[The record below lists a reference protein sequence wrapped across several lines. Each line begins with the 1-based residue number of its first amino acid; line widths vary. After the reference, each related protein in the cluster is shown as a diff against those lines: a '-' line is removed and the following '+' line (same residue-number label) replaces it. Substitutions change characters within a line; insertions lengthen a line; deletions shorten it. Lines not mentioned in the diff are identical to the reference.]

1 MRRPERWIAV
11 SFCAGLFLA
20 GCTAVG
26 PEKPAAPSAP
36 IAGKPA
42 TRPPPVPA
50 PATPVPPAPVPVP
63 STGNPPFYEVFGERY
78 FVMPSSEGY
87 RQTGIASWYGEAFH
101 GKRTSS
107 GTIYNMHELT
117 AAHKTLPLPSLVRV
131 TNLGNGKSV
140 VVTVDDRGP
149 FVKGRLIDLS
159 YAAAR
164 ELDIVQAGT
173 AEVEVEAL
181 GGASGAGPVI
191 VYSPGDKGTSAPAGG
206 TIAPA
211 LVPVRHIYMQ
221 IGAFGNLAN
230 AERLKT
236 HLESNGVSKVVI
248 RYDASAGKTLYRV
261 RIGPLS
267 GSDEYDALAARVAPL
282 HSGNPSLVTES
293 PDG

>member
-1 MRRPERWIAV
+1 MLRPERCLAI
-11 SFCAGLFLA
+11 GLCTTLLMA
-20 GCTAVG
+20 GCSAVR
-26 PEKPAAPSAP
+26 PAKPVTPAPPVARAPAVKPPPAAPL
-36 IAGKPA
+36 
-42 TRPPPVPA
+42 PA
-50 PATPVPPAPVPVP
+50 PR
-63 STGNPPFYEVFGERY
+63 TGNPPFYEVFGERY

-87 RQTGIASWYGEAFH
+87 RQTGVASWYGEAFH

-107 GTIYNMHELT
+107 GTIYNMHEMT

-131 TNLGNGKSV
+131 TNISNGKSV

-159 YAAAR
+159 YAAAK
-164 ELDIVQAGT
+164 ELDIVRSGT

-191 VYSPGDKGTSAPAGG
+191 VYSPGNSPSASSPAGG
-206 TIAPA
+206 NIAPT
-211 LVPVRHIYMQ
+211 LVPAQNLYMQ
-221 IGAFGNLAN
+221 VGAFGNLVN

-248 RYDASAGKTLYRV
+248 RYDSSARKTLYRV

-267 GSDEYDALAARVAPL
+267 GSDEYDALAIRIAPL
-282 HSGNPSLVTES
+282 HSGNPSLVTE
-293 PDG
+293 PPGG

>member
-1 MRRPERWIAV
+1 MLRPERCLAI
-11 SFCAGLFLA
+11 GLCTTLLMA
-20 GCTAVG
+20 GCSAVG
-26 PEKPAAPSAP
+26 PAKPVTPPPPVAREPAAKPPPAAPG
-36 IAGKPA
+36 I
-42 TRPPPVPA
+42 PA
-50 PATPVPPAPVPVP
+50 PAPAPR
-63 STGNPPFYEVFGERY
+63 TGNPPFYEVFGERY

-87 RQTGIASWYGEAFH
+87 RQTGVASWYGEAFH

-107 GTIYNMHELT
+107 GTIYNMYEMT

-131 TNLGNGKSV
+131 TNISNGKSV

-149 FVKGRLIDLS
+149 FVKGRIIDLS
-159 YAAAR
+159 YAAAK
-164 ELDIVQAGT
+164 ELDIVRSGT

-191 VYSPGDKGTSAPAGG
+191 VYSPGNSPSASSPAAEN
-206 TIAPA
+206 IAPT
-211 LVPVRHIYMQ
+211 LVPAQNLYMQ
-221 IGAFGNLAN
+221 VGAFGNLVN

-248 RYDASAGKTLYRV
+248 RYDSSASKILYRV

-267 GSDEYDALAARVAPL
+267 GSDEYDALATRIAPL

-293 PDG
+293 PGG

>member
-1 MRRPERWIAV
+1 M
-11 SFCAGLFLA
+11 A
-20 GCTAVG
+20 GCATVG
-26 PEKPAAPSAP
+26 PDKPAAPPAP
-36 IAGKPA
+36 VAGKPA
-42 TRPPPVPA
+42 AKPA
-50 PATPVPPAPVPVP
+50 PAAPAVPAPVP
-63 STGNPPFYEVFGERY
+63 SAGNPPFYEVFGERY

-87 RQTGIASWYGEAFH
+87 RQTGIASWYGQDFH

-107 GTIYNMHELT
+107 GTIYNMYEFT

-131 TNLGNGKSV
+131 TNLANGKSV

-159 YAAAR
+159 FAAAR
-164 ELDIVQAGT
+164 ELDIVRAGT

-191 VYSPGDKGTSAPAGG
+191 VYSPGNSAQAASSTGG
-206 TIAPA
+206 NIAPA
-211 LVPVRHIYMQ
+211 LVPAQHLYMQ
-221 IGAFGNLAN
+221 VGAFGNLAN
-230 AERLKT
+230 AERLKA

-248 RYDASAGKTLYRV
+248 RYDESASKALYRV

-267 GSDEYDALAARVAPL
+267 GSDEYDALAARIAPL

-293 PDG
+293 PGG

>member
-1 MRRPERWIAV
+1 M
-11 SFCAGLFLA
+11 
-20 GCTAVG
+20 
-26 PEKPAAPSAP
+26 
-36 IAGKPA
+36 
-42 TRPPPVPA
+42 PA
-50 PATPVPPAPVPVP
+50 PATPVPPAPVT

-159 YAAAR
+159 YAAAK
-164 ELDIVQAGT
+164 ELDIVRTGT

-191 VYSPGDKGTSAPAGG
+191 VYSPGNPAAAAPSGG
-206 TIAPA
+206 SSIAPA
-211 LVPVRHIYMQ
+211 LVPAQQLYMQ
-221 IGAFGNLAN
+221 VGAFGNLAN
-230 AERLKT
+230 AERLKI

-248 RYDASAGKTLYRV
+248 RYDATAGKALYRV

-267 GSDEYDALAARVAPL
+267 GSDEYDALATRIAPL

-293 PDG
+293 PGS

>member
-1 MRRPERWIAV
+1 MRHPERCLAIGL
-11 SFCAGLFLA
+11 CAGLFMA

-26 PEKPAAPSAP
+26 PEKPAAPTAP
-36 IAGKPA
+36 IAGKPVA
-42 TRPPPVPA
+42 KPA
-50 PATPVPPAPVPVP
+50 PAPTPTPEPAPVP

-78 FVMPSSEGY
+78 FVMPSSAGY
-87 RQTGIASWYGEAFH
+87 RQTGIASWYGKDFH

-107 GTIYNMHELT
+107 GTIYNMYEFT

-131 TNLGNGKSV
+131 TNTANGKSV

-164 ELDIVQAGT
+164 ELDIVRTGT
-173 AEVEVEAL
+173 AEVEVETL
-181 GGASGAGPVI
+181 SGASGAGPVI
-191 VYSPGDKGTSAPAGG
+191 VYSPGNSPQPPSAAASGG
-206 TIAPA
+206 IAPA
-211 LVPVRHIYMQ
+211 LVPARHLYMQ
-221 IGAFGNLAN
+221 VGAFGNLAN

-248 RYDASAGKTLYRV
+248 RYDASAGKSLYRV

-267 GSDEYDALAARVAPL
+267 GADEYDTLATRIAPL

-293 PDG
+293 PGG

>member
-1 MRRPERWIAV
+1 
-11 SFCAGLFLA
+11 
-20 GCTAVG
+20 
-26 PEKPAAPSAP
+26 
-36 IAGKPA
+36 
-42 TRPPPVPA
+42 
-50 PATPVPPAPVPVP
+50 
-63 STGNPPFYEVFGERY
+63 
-78 FVMPSSEGY
+78 
-87 RQTGIASWYGEAFH
+87 
-101 GKRTSS
+101 
-107 GTIYNMHELT
+107 MHELT

>member
-1 MRRPERWIAV
+1 MRHPERRLAI
-11 SFCAGLFLA
+11 SLCAGLFMA
-20 GCTAVG
+20 GCSTV
-26 PEKPAAPSAP
+26 PSHKPAAPPAP
-36 IAGKPA
+36 VSGKPA
-42 TRPPPVPA
+42 PEPAPVAAPA
-50 PATPVPPAPVPVP
+50 PAPVP

-87 RQTGIASWYGEAFH
+87 RQTGIASWYGKDFH

-107 GTIYNMHELT
+107 GTIYNMYEFT

-131 TNLGNGKSV
+131 TNTANGKSV

-164 ELDIVQAGT
+164 ELDIVRTGT

-191 VYSPGDKGTSAPAGG
+191 VYSPGNQPQTAAASGG
-206 TIAPA
+206 NIAPA
-211 LVPVRHIYMQ
+211 LVPAQHLFMQ
-221 IGAFGNLAN
+221 VGAFGSLAN
-230 AERLKT
+230 AERLKSR
-236 HLESNGVSKVVI
+236 LESNGVSKVVI

-267 GSDEYDALAARVAPL
+267 GSDEYDALATRIAPL

-293 PDG
+293 PGG